1 MTMKPLQYGLR
12 TTSVLLT
19 ALLSA
24 ACAGMSSGAH
34 GYKINS
40 ISGVGAGHNSVL
52 IGTHCADDVTMIK
65 VEVVSAKAVSVAD
78 AYVRA
83 YLYDADKKL
92 LKAYDRPPT
101 SPCMFVGDAQP
112 QSMPIMYEAA
122 KPRVFHFPT
131 EGPEPLPWKSIVV
144 VFGDDDKAVAEVYP
158 SGNPRD
164 FDFPEK
170 ALLR

>member
-1 MTMKPLQYGLR
+1 MAT
-12 TTSVLLT
+12 
-19 ALLSA
+19 LLSA
-24 ACAGMSSGAH
+24 ACSTMSSGAH

-40 ISGVGAGHNSVL
+40 ISGVGAGYNSVL
-52 IGTHCADDVTMIK
+52 IGTHCADNVTMIK

-92 LKAYDRPPT
+92 LKAHDRPPT
-101 SPCMFVGDAQP
+101 SPCMFVGDTKP
-112 QSMPIMYEAA
+112 QSMPIMYEAGA
-122 KPRVFHFPT
+122 PRAFHFPT
-131 EGPEPLPWKSIVV
+131 QGLDDLPWKSIVV

-158 SGNPRD
+158 SGSPRD
-164 FDFPEK
+164 FDFPER